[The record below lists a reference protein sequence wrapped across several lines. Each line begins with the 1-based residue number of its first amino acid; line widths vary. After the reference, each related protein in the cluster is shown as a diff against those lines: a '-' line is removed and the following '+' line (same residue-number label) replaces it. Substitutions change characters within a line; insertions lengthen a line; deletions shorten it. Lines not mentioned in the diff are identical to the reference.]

1 MLFYLRLRLKLF
13 ANKIAVKGN
22 SLPATRYS
30 LFVIFDVYIKSILPM
45 AILKFR
51 IYFEEDDSVYRDV
64 VIRHKQTFF
73 DLHETI
79 LKAYEFDTKH
89 AATFF
94 RSNDLWLRGRE
105 ISLDVYDRKYK
116 APPLLMKETAI
127 GTEIREPNQKF
138 VYLYDFVKGW
148 SFLVE
153 LINVTKEESP
163 KVTYPS
169 VVRKEGIP
177 PSQYG
182 TKSLLGERFADIEE
196 KYDLSKGAEGFGVE
210 GEDGSGAGDAEAESG
225 DDDVDNSEE
234 SGSEEERF

>member
-1 MLFYLRLRLKLF
+1 
-13 ANKIAVKGN
+13 
-22 SLPATRYS
+22 
-30 LFVIFDVYIKSILPM
+30 M

-51 IYFEEDDSVYRDV
+51 IYFEEDDSVYRDI

-73 DLHETI
+73 DLHEMI
-79 LKAYEFDTKH
+79 LKAYEFDSKH

-94 RSNDLWLRGRE
+94 RSNDQWLRGRE

-127 GTEIREPNQKF
+127 GSEIKEPNQKF
-138 VYLYDFVKGW
+138 IYLYDFAKGW

-153 LINVTKEESP
+153 LINVTKEENP

-169 VVRKEGIP
+169 VIRKEGIP

-210 GEDGSGAGDAEAESG
+210 GDDGDTTSDDTDSNGDANEGAEEG
-225 DDDVDNSEE
+225 TSEDE
-234 SGSEEERF
+234 NY